1 MVRKIVAGVAVVG
14 LAFLL
19 YMKFFGAAGGP
30 PGMPGGMDG
39 PMPVPAARA
48 EMVTYNPTETFTGR
62 LSAVAEAEVRPQVSG
77 LVEKIHFKEGE
88 LVKAGQPLFT
98 LDLRTYQAAAAQGAA
113 EYERAKLAYE
123 RGVEL
128 RKQDAIS
135 QADLDGRKAA
145 FRAAG
150 ALNAVAQ
157 VNLDHAVVK
166 APISGKVGRPD
177 VTLGNVV
184 NAGPG
189 APVMTTVQQ
198 QDPMHVDFDVSEQTY
213 LSLLDMAG
221 AGHGGNRLQLR
232 DAPVAVGLAN
242 NGEDF
247 PLDATLSA
255 VDNRLGAET
264 GSLRLRAVLPNPDGL
279 LLPGLFARVKVT
291 VPVSATSV
299 LVNDRVIG
307 TNQSFRYVWI
317 MDKDGKAA
325 QQRVV
330 PGAMVGGLRA
340 VSGLEAGTH
349 VIVNGL
355 QRLQPGVPVQPM
367 AADMLTLQPVSASA
381 VVGGVS
387 PTETVSATE

>member
-1 MVRKIVAGVAVVG
+1 MVRKIVAGVAAVG

-19 YMKFFGAAGGP
+19 YMKFFGPAGGP
-30 PGMPGGMDG
+30 PGMGMGGMGG
-39 PMPVPAARA
+39 PMPVPAAVA
-48 EMVTYNPTETFTGR
+48 ELVTYNPTETFTGR

-77 LVEKIHFKEGE
+77 MVEKIHFKEGQ
-88 LVKAGQPLFT
+88 LVKQGQPLFT
-98 LDLRTYQAAAAQGAA
+98 LDLRTYSAAAAQGAA
-113 EYERAKLAYE
+113 ALEQAKLAYE

-135 QADLDGRKAA
+135 QADLDARKAA
-145 FRAAG
+145 YKAA
-150 ALNAVAQ
+150 AAQNAVAQ

-184 NAGPG
+184 NAGGG

-213 LSLLDMAG
+213 LSMLDLAADG
-221 AGHGGNRLQLR
+221 SLHLR

-242 NGEDF
+242 NDDDY
-247 PLDATLSA
+247 PLEATLSA
-255 VDNRLGAET
+255 VDNRLGNDT
-264 GSLRLRAVLPNPDGL
+264 GSLRLRATLPNPEGL

-291 VPVSATSV
+291 VPVSASSV

-307 TNQSFRYVWI
+307 TNQAFRYVWI
-317 MDKDGKAA
+317 VSNSAA
-325 QQRVV
+325 VQQRVV
-330 PGAMVGGLRA
+330 PGAMVGNLRA
-340 VSGLEAGTH
+340 VEGLEPGSQ

-355 QRLQPGVPVQPM
+355 QRLQPGAPVQPM
-367 AADMLTLQPVSASA
+367 PASMETLEPLQAVAPAAA
-381 VVGGVS
+381 S
-387 PTETVSATE
+387 PTTPKAE